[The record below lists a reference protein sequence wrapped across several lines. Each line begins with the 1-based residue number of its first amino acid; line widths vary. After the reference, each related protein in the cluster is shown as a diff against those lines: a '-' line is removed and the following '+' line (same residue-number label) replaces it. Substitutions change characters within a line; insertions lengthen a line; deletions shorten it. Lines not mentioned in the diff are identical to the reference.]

1 MSGWSASSISTT
13 CCGPALPD
21 TRADEGAPPD
31 LIVIPARY
39 GSTRLPGKPLVS
51 IAGRTLLSRV
61 VAIAREGAARVGN
74 AEVVVATDDP
84 RILDHA
90 CDLGC
95 AAVMTDAAIT
105 SGSGRAWAVARGRT
119 VPPPIVVN
127 LQGDAPFAAPDMIA
141 ALIAALRDSPCGVAT
156 PVVQLDWAA
165 LDALRAHKL
174 MSPFSGTTCVRRADD
189 RALWFSKTIIPAIR
203 DEARLRGASDVSPV
217 FRHIGLYAYRFAAL
231 QGFEQTAPTP
241 YEVLEGLEQLRF
253 LETGEDILTVA
264 VAPPRHAMSGIDTP
278 EDVAMAERL
287 IAEHG
292 EPHLSWT

>member
-1 MSGWSASSISTT
+1 M
-13 CCGPALPD
+13 PD
-21 TRADEGAPPD
+21 TRGAGDAPPD

-61 VAIAREGAARVGN
+61 VAIAREGARRVGN

-90 CDLGC
+90 RELGC
-95 AAVMTDAAIT
+95 AAVMTDPAIT
-105 SGSGRAWAVARGRT
+105 SGSGRAWAVARERL

-141 ALIAALRDSPCGVAT
+141 ALITALRASPCGVAT
-156 PVVQLDWAA
+156 PVVRLDWRA

-174 MSPFSGTTCVRRADD
+174 ASPFSGTTCARRADD
-189 RALWFSKTIIPAIR
+189 RALWFSKAVIPAIR
-203 DEARLRGASDVSPV
+203 NEGRLRGASDLSPI

-231 QGFEQTAPTP
+231 RRFEETEPTP

-278 EDVAMAERL
+278 EDVAMAEAL

-292 EPHLSWT
+292 EPHLSWA